1 MTLKADCLH
10 IYYFSNFPINMH
22 FQMLSLKHSSG
33 YRRDYANRMS
43 IPKVVFSQESD
54 WESKEKIISYQT
66 ALVLSLLYHFSSD

>member
-10 IYYFSNFPINMH
+10 IYYFSNFPINRH

-43 IPKVVFSQESD
+43 IGKVVFSQESD
-54 WESKEKIISYQT
+54 
-66 ALVLSLLYHFSSD
+66 